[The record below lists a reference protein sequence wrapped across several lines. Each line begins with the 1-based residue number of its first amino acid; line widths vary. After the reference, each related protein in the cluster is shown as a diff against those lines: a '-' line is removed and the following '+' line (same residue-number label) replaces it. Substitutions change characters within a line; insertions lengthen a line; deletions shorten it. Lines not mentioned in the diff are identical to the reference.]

1 MFSFDLFY
9 FFRREK
15 KLSRREII
23 FSRPEIYFSRRE
35 NNLSRRESL
44 NQYREIDYLKQ
55 GKQERKGDNC
65 HFDSAT

>member
-9 FFRREK
+9 FFRRE
-15 KLSRREII
+15 
-23 FSRPEIYFSRRE
+23 
-35 NNLSRRESL
+35 NNLSRRESF